1 MLLHG
6 SCAALAGEAVL
17 FLAPPGGGKSDLLLR
32 LIERGWR
39 LVADDQVKLRVEA
52 ARRWRRRPRRWPG
65 CWSCAGSACSPG
77 SIGRRRRCGWWRGS
91 PRGTRCRACRNR
103 KAGPPAAMTPA
114 AVTLPLIRLDPWAAS
129 APDRLAVALRVLGGR
144 LRMASGA
151 FAA

>member
-39 LVADDQVKLRVEA
+39 LVADDQVALRPEGGVAMA
-52 ARRWRRRPRRWPG
+52 APPPALAGMLELRGLGLVTGLDWAAAPLRLVARLTAPDEVPRLPQPESW
-65 CWSCAGSACSPG
+65 
-77 SIGRRRRCGWWRGS
+77 
-91 PRGTRCRACRNR
+91 T
-103 KAGPPAAMTPA
+103 PAAMTPA